1 MSSRKTEQHLKSAKR
16 NVKEKGLI
24 DKFPGIMKAKKKTS
38 KIVSI
43 SKSNNNTTFENLIIN
58 HKEIIKQPLVLLER
72 LDLKANCAISTGYPS
87 LSNENNEIK
96 NELKNCIQSKIST
109 ETPKFNSSFIK
120 KDATTLDESFINSKS
135 LPKNDP
141 SQISN
146 KNEIKDKL
154 HYCIQSEKSKV
165 TPKFKLSYTKTDSTT
180 FDESLIYSK
189 CLHKNNLVFCK
200 EPETNQTRNQKQRK
214 DQEQRKPETK
224 KRPGKKKVSSK
235 RKRLKNSLSD
245 IDLGLNT
252 FAHITSFNKS
262 ALSDNCIKKVHKEN
276 PKLGNLFP
284 DKNGSFSE
292 KECILSSQVQ
302 HKSSLHQLLQN
313 VNEVIL
319 QQNLGND
326 SKEFLTDVL
335 KMKTVIQSSTENK
348 SDASIMLDE
357 SLVHASFKY
366 FKYLQKIKK
375 NTPLNNLTINNN
387 IWNNCYAVVNSTSVN
402 IQQDANVSNN
412 NPSYLPVF
420 NSKSTVTN
428 QINNTFKD
436 FVVSNHNLTD
446 LSQPSSEIDRL
457 FSANN
462 IIEESEIKITDKPS
476 HESPITTQKLLSNN
490 LNNELSNILKEN
502 DKKNDMREL
511 SNKCDN
517 EFPLNIVSYSSKKN
531 MEEERQSIS
540 DNINLPSEQSFSG
553 SYTKGISNS
562 RSLYD
567 IDILADE
574 PLDYEPSEASDTSDI
589 ESCKDD
595 SIEITKSEQRIVS
608 FHRVSEE
615 NMSVC
620 SAESAQTNQKQSDV
634 FNLKNENKTDF
645 LPENTYDIQYFQED
659 TPLMNDINYTP
670 FSPHPTVE
678 LSVNDVQLVTSSI
691 KNTNSCIFDK
701 NKQNDQVQEKLSGND
716 HNLQT
721 SNSCSKNIKLN
732 ESLCI
737 SSYVNGDIN
746 SSERHTSSEEG
757 SENDNDHS
765 FKRKISSDVPKNNST
780 LVNLM
785 GGLHQSKEVIGFL
798 HNYKDV
804 MCRIQKLSEEGKI
817 SEMLQ
822 IAKKYIPIKMS
833 LEDMILFLR
842 FVKEVCQTPFP
853 KCILQATLERFI
865 EANFSCSVE
874 FFQICKFLCC
884 IQDWEI
890 DMNCLQKFIQ
900 LCMQNDCWK
909 QIADFLY
916 TWIRKGPLLHCLCK
930 SFVFQIE
937 KIGYYYE
944 RLAEVLF
951 AESYLSH
958 NAVNLISQIGVSF
971 MLEASAN
978 EQYEQAFQILNVFN
992 KNNIQFLKLQESLYG
1007 MPYVEHMPDP
1017 TANLVF
1023 PFTVLFAALDVCFHL
1038 NKPKEAYAIFQSFSL
1053 NLPNSFDSKLKLE
1066 IRSRW
1071 FHCLLRITTL
1081 IYFIDPFDVGT
1092 EALKHLLTTAE
1103 KDFSMEELNEYAT
1116 DLLDVYNKYMT
1127 GFLKM
1132 NKEEYLKW
1140 LYPHMFGSKC
1150 ELYVVKEET
1159 LRGLFVYFNNKDI
1172 MKQANKIFALGYARN
1187 IFEIGK
1193 PFLTGQVER
1202 QMMVRTCWIK
1212 EEIKFIFLKFIESIT
1227 PFVKRKPRNKDF
1239 DRWFSTRIIIKHE
1252 GNIKPILKQSR
1263 RYAMDCKTA
1272 MNKICEVLKELDPNV
1287 KFSQFKNTQLILEPE
1302 WVYNFWLHN
1311 FSKILSVKG
1320 VLSKFILPK
1329 RKEICFGSFGSKYNY
1344 HHMHDTGI
1352 ASDIN
1357 TFQDVTPSK
1366 KKGIHCSSLSIGIND
1381 HSRTNVTA
1389 DLNNFQ
1395 ITISQQIQDKGTRNV
1410 KQTNNKLS
1418 LHPQIMKPH
1427 RELSTDNGF
1436 LNSMKT
1442 KKKTQLQCTK
1452 QKLNFNNNSEMSKPV
1467 SKAIHFENF
1476 RIERQIMDVKQ
1487 PPVQI
1492 NCNISDSN
1500 FINNSEIAKPIP
1512 EVNSQFN
1519 TKLVDSIKPSCTS
1532 NQNVQVSELI
1542 SGRELPPKLDNC
1554 NLSNGNYQILQ
1565 PPVTEIQPNSKL
1577 TDGNIKS
1584 VLEMKPQEQ
1593 LQKPDFLKSNV
1604 PEIVFQK
1611 INLFLKSKVMVR
1623 RKDLI
1628 FSQQQ
1633 LKAIELTKKFLQ
1645 IHNVTCLDKKTMKLL
1660 NEFSDKFV
1668 S

>member
-1 MSSRKTEQHLKSAKR
+1 
-16 NVKEKGLI
+16 
-24 DKFPGIMKAKKKTS
+24 
-38 KIVSI
+38 
-43 SKSNNNTTFENLIIN
+43 
-58 HKEIIKQPLVLLER
+58 
-72 LDLKANCAISTGYPS
+72 
-87 LSNENNEIK
+87 
-96 NELKNCIQSKIST
+96 
-109 ETPKFNSSFIK
+109 
-120 KDATTLDESFINSKS
+120 
-135 LPKNDP
+135 
-141 SQISN
+141 
-146 KNEIKDKL
+146 
-154 HYCIQSEKSKV
+154 
-165 TPKFKLSYTKTDSTT
+165 
-180 FDESLIYSK
+180 
-189 CLHKNNLVFCK
+189 
-200 EPETNQTRNQKQRK
+200 
-214 DQEQRKPETK
+214 
-224 KRPGKKKVSSK
+224 
-235 RKRLKNSLSD
+235 
-245 IDLGLNT
+245 
-252 FAHITSFNKS
+252 
-262 ALSDNCIKKVHKEN
+262 
-276 PKLGNLFP
+276 
-284 DKNGSFSE
+284 
-292 KECILSSQVQ
+292 
-302 HKSSLHQLLQN
+302 
-313 VNEVIL
+313 
-319 QQNLGND
+319 
-326 SKEFLTDVL
+326 
-335 KMKTVIQSSTENK
+335 
-348 SDASIMLDE
+348 
-357 SLVHASFKY
+357 
-366 FKYLQKIKK
+366 
-375 NTPLNNLTINNN
+375 
-387 IWNNCYAVVNSTSVN
+387 
-402 IQQDANVSNN
+402 
-412 NPSYLPVF
+412 
-420 NSKSTVTN
+420 
-428 QINNTFKD
+428 
-436 FVVSNHNLTD
+436 
-446 LSQPSSEIDRL
+446 
-457 FSANN
+457 
-462 IIEESEIKITDKPS
+462 
-476 HESPITTQKLLSNN
+476 
-490 LNNELSNILKEN
+490 
-502 DKKNDMREL
+502 
-511 SNKCDN
+511 
-517 EFPLNIVSYSSKKN
+517 

-540 DNINLPSEQSFSG
+540 DDINLPSEQSFPG
-553 SYTKGISNS
+553 SFTKGISNS
-562 RSLYD
+562 RSLYE

-620 SAESAQTNQKQSDV
+620 STESAQTNQKQSDA

-645 LPENTYDIQYFQED
+645 LPENDIQYFQED
-659 TPLMNDINYTP
+659 TPLMNDVNYTP

-678 LSVNDVQLVTSSI
+678 LSVNDVQLDTSSI

-701 NKQNDQVQEKLSGND
+701 NKQNDQVQEELSGND

-721 SNSCSKNIKLN
+721 SNSCSKNLKLN
-732 ESLCI
+732 ESICI

-746 SSERHTSSEEG
+746 SSGRHTSSEEG

-785 GGLHQSKEVIGFL
+785 GGLHQSKEAIGFL
-798 HNYKDV
+798 QNYKDI

-817 SEMLQ
+817 SEILQ
-822 IAKKYIPIKMS
+822 IAKKYIPISTYDVQKEIFTEIFFNAIDFVSNPNSSPKMS

-842 FVKEVCQTPFP
+842 FVREVCQTPFP
-853 KCILQATLERFI
+853 KCILQATLEKFI

-884 IQDWEI
+884 VHDWEI

-916 TWIRKGPLLHCLCK
+916 TWTRKGPLLHCLCK

-958 NAVNLISQIGVSF
+958 NTVNLISQIGVSF

-992 KNNIQFLKLQESLYG
+992 KNNIQFLKLQESLFG
-1007 MPYVEHMPDP
+1007 MPYVDHMPDP

-1066 IRSRW
+1066 IRSA
-1071 FHCLLRITTL
+1071 
-1081 IYFIDPFDVGT
+1081 

-1103 KDFSMEELNEYAT
+1103 KDFSMEELSEYAT
-1116 DLLDVYNKYMT
+1116 DLLDVYNKYT
-1127 GFLKM
+1127 IAFLKM
-1132 NKEEYLKW
+1132 NKEEFLKW
-1140 LYPHMFGSKC
+1140 LYPHIFGSKC
-1150 ELYVVKEET
+1150 ELYVLKEEA
-1159 LRGLFVYFNNKDI
+1159 LRGLFVYFINKD
-1172 MKQANKIFALGYARN
+1172 MTKQANKIFTLGYARN

-1193 PFLTGQVER
+1193 PFLTEQVER
-1202 QMMVRTCWIK
+1202 NMIVRTCWVK
-1212 EEIKFIFLKFIESIT
+1212 EEIKFVFLKFVESIT
-1227 PFVKRKPRNKDF
+1227 PFVKRKPRNKGF
-1239 DRWFSTRIIIKHE
+1239 DRWFSTKIIIKHE
-1252 GNIKPILKQSR
+1252 GNIKPIVKQLR

-1272 MNKICEVLKELDPNV
+1272 MNKISEVLKELDPNV

-1311 FSKILSVKG
+1311 YSKHCQIKEYFLNSFSL
-1320 VLSKFILPK
+1320 
-1329 RKEICFGSFGSKYNY
+1329 
-1344 HHMHDTGI
+1344 
-1352 ASDIN
+1352 
-1357 TFQDVTPSK
+1357 K
-1366 KKGIHCSSLSIGIND
+1366 KKIFSLAVFVQSITIIIC
-1381 HSRTNVTA
+1381 TT
-1389 DLNNFQ
+1389 Q

-1492 NCNISDSN
+1492 NCNISDTN

-1542 SGRELPPKLDNC
+1542 SRRELPPKLDNC

-1565 PPVTEIQPNSKL
+1565 PPITEIQPNSKL
-1577 TDGNIKS
+1577 TDGNMKS

-1611 INLFLKSKVMVR
+1611 ITFC
-1623 RKDLI
+1623 
-1628 FSQQQ
+1628 F
-1633 LKAIELTKKFLQ
+1633 
-1645 IHNVTCLDKKTMKLL
+1645 
-1660 NEFSDKFV
+1660 
-1668 S
+1668 